1 MGGFLGNLRL
11 VLIYFPGLWQV
22 GRVNLQR
29 VVLLQKGPLP
39 LAALKCLQMSVL
51 VTQVHWAG
59 LEAEE

>member
-1 MGGFLGNLRL
+1 MS
-11 VLIYFPGLWQV
+11 YFPGSWQV

-29 VVLLQKGPLP
+29 VFLLQKGPLP

-51 VTQVHWAG
+51 VTQVDWEG